1 MDYNVLFIGFSQLMI
16 IMIYSQAHDLY
27 VPIFFIL
34 LQSKDQVAYYL
45 ALQMAING
53 SGWKLDAKTK
63 TCDFERALLNALNEQ
78 FPEVETPTVGCLFHF
93 KQALRRKLLSYR
105 IPQDVIHELMGP
117 NGLINILTIVPV
129 AEIIPKVS
137 YNYVRGL
144 ITNYHSY
151 SIIYSFFI

>member
-1 MDYNVLFIGFSQLMI
+1 MI
-16 IMIYSQAHDLY
+16 IMIYSPAHDLY

-78 FPEVETPTVGCLFHF
+78 FPEVETPTIGCLFHF
-93 KQALRRKLLSYR
+93 KQAIRRKLLSYR
-105 IPQDVIHELMGP
+105 ISREVIHDLMGP
-117 NGLINILTIVPV
+117 NGLINLLTIVPV
-129 AEIIPKVS
+129 EEIITKVS
-137 YNYVRGL
+137 YTFKY
-144 ITNYHSY
+144 IKY
-151 SIIYSFFI
+151 

>member
-1 MDYNVLFIGFSQLMI
+1 MI

-78 FPEVETPTVGCLFHF
+78 FPETETPTVGCLFHF

-105 IPQDVIHELMGP
+105 IPHDVISNLMGP

-129 AEIIPKVS
+129 EEILTKVS
-137 YNYVRGL
+137 FVKAL
-144 ITNYHSY
+144 SSITSFQFTSLHS
-151 SIIYSFFI
+151 IC